1 MDSESLQKKIEEIF
15 ARQVRVAPH
24 VKDLVRQK
32 LEAMDWDE
40 FKSRVM
46 EKYLADVDAEEG
58 TLSPADCNA
67 LLMDAIRAEL
77 EGTFGSEAPPTADE
91 EGQLEKI

>member
-1 MDSESLQKKIEEIF
+1 MDSEFLQKKIEEIF

-32 LEAMDWDE
+32 LQGVDWDG

-46 EKYLADVDAEEG
+46 EKYLEEVNALEG
-58 TLSPADCNA
+58 TLSPADCNV
-67 LLMDAIRAEL
+67 LLMDAIRSEVDS
-77 EGTFGSEAPPTADE
+77 TFGAGTSPTDE
-91 EGQLEKI
+91 QDST

>member
-24 VKDLVRQK
+24 VKELVRQK
-32 LEAMDWDE
+32 LEAMDWDG

-46 EKYLADVDAEEG
+46 DKYLEQVNAEEG
-58 TLSPADCNA
+58 SLSPADCNA
-67 LLMDAIRAEL
+67 LLMDAIRDEL
-77 EGTFGSEAPPTADE
+77 ESTFGPEAAPSEE
-91 EGQLEKI
+91 

>member
-32 LEAMDWDE
+32 LEAMDWDG

-46 EKYLADVDAEEG
+46 DKYLEQVNAEEG
-58 TLSPADCNA
+58 SLSPADCNA
-67 LLMDAIRAEL
+67 LLMDAIRDEL
-77 EGTFGSEAPPTADE
+77 ESTFGPEAAPSEE
-91 EGQLEKI
+91 

>member
-32 LEAMDWDE
+32 LEAMDWDA

-46 EKYLADVDAEEG
+46 DKYLEQVNAEEG
-58 TLSPADCNA
+58 SLSPADCNA
-67 LLMDAIRAEL
+67 LLMDAIRDEL
-77 EGTFGSEAPPTADE
+77 ESTFGPEVSPARE
-91 EGQLEKI
+91 E

>member
-1 MDSESLQKKIEEIF
+1 MDSDSLQKKIEEIF

-32 LEAMDWDE
+32 LEAMDWDD
-40 FKSRVM
+40 FKARVM
-46 EKYLADVDAEEG
+46 ERYLADVDAEEG

-77 EGTFGSEAPPTADE
+77 EGTFGSEAPGVTE
-91 EGQLEKI
+91 E